1 MKMIDVT
8 DAELNQIERS
18 TKQPINN
25 REESDA
31 QLIEMVKQ
39 IKEGNKI
46 MAPSVQ
52 PKIIEPEMP
61 NYNTDVT
68 TFNNRITIKGKVLSG
83 WNRNSWKTNEGIG
96 GQEDFIN

>member
-18 TKQPINN
+18 TKQPISN

-52 PKIIEPEMP
+52 PKIVEPEMP
-61 NYNTDVT
+61 NYNTDIT
-68 TFNNRITIKGKVLSG
+68 TS
-83 WNRNSWKTNEGIG
+83 NSLIVIIG
-96 GQEDFIN
+96 R